1 MQVLESVGFPIFG
14 FGDLVFVSRNG
25 VVFTLEK
32 ALFGE
37 VLGKGRFFFWGGGG
51 VGLGS
56 VMNNDKETFRGKLGC
71 DSYSRF
77 FLGSKYIDPEQ
88 ISKSMKMTNQLVGL
102 NNYRTRL

>member
-32 ALFGE
+32 ALFAE
-37 VLGKGRFFFWGGGG
+37 VLGKGRCFFFGGW

-56 VMNNDKETFRGKLGC
+56 VMNNDKESFRGKLGC

-77 FLGSKYIDPEQ
+77 FLGSKYIDSEQ